1 MARVET
7 SGTSPKD
14 LGVAWF
20 CVRSQ
25 PKHEH
30 IAAANLRQHESIE
43 VFNPLIRFKRPTRR
57 GPVWVTEALFP
68 SYLFARF
75 DWRECLRLVHH
86 TYGVAG
92 IVHFGTRWPTIP
104 EPVIQELQSVLG
116 TEQVKTLGESIGP
129 GDEVRVAG
137 GVFHGLQGVVTRLMP
152 ARERVA
158 VLLDFLGRQ
167 TAVELPFN
175 SIVKQERVL

>member
-1 MARVET
+1 MARVEK
-7 SGTSPKD
+7 SGTSTNGHD
-14 LGVAWF
+14 AAWF

-30 IAAANLRQHESIE
+30 IAAANLRQYESIE
-43 VFNPLIRFKRPTRR
+43 VFNPLIRFKRSTRR

-75 DWRECLRLVHH
+75 DWKESLRLVRH

-92 IVHFGTRWPTIP
+92 IVHFGTKWPTVP
-104 EPVIQELQSVLG
+104 DPVIAELQSILG
-116 TEQVKTLGESIGP
+116 TEQVKVIGDAIQP
-129 GDEVRVAG
+129 GDEVRIAG
-137 GVFHGLQGVVTRLMP
+137 GAFHGLHGVVTRLMP

-158 VLLDFLGRQ
+158 VLLEFLGRQ
-167 TAVELPFN
+167 TAVEVPID
-175 SIVKQERVL
+175 SIIKQESAI

>member
-1 MARVET
+1 MARAENIE
-7 SGTSPKD
+7 SSENGHE
-14 LGVAWF
+14 VAWF

-43 VFNPLIRFKRPTRR
+43 VFNPLIRFKRSTRR

-75 DWRECLRLVHH
+75 DWKECLRLVRH

-104 EPVIQELQSVLG
+104 GPVIEELQSVLG
-116 TEQVKTLGESIGP
+116 TEKIKVIGETIEP
-129 GDEVRVAG
+129 GDEVRIAG
-137 GVFHGLQGVVTRLMP
+137 GAFHGLQGVVTRLMP

-158 VLLDFLGRQ
+158 VLLEFLGRQ
-167 TAVELPFN
+167 TAVEVPVS
-175 SIVKQERVL
+175 SIIKQERMV